1 MQHVNLRHLQ
11 HLLRIQVLIGLVF
24 LLFPTLTRAQYLNM
38 PDHDEKPYYFGI
50 TLGFNQ
56 AYLKLTHTPYFLQQ
70 DTILA
75 ATPSKSDGFNLG
87 LLANLRLNKRF
98 DLRFNPELIFAENNL
113 NFVVSQ
119 NGNTVNVAKNIESV
133 LASLPLQI
141 KFKSDRINNFRVY
154 VIAGLKID
162 DDLASNA
169 NLRKSS
175 DMIQLKPVE
184 AGYEAGFGLE
194 FFLPSFIF
202 SPELKISNGFGN
214 IHQPNP
220 NLNYSN
226 VIDQLNSRMIIFS
239 IHIEG

>member
-1 MQHVNLRHLQ
+1 MQHLNLRHLQ
-11 HLLRIQVLIGLVF
+11 YLLRLQVLTGLVV
-24 LLFPTLTRAQYLNM
+24 LLLPRGAKAQYQNM
-38 PDHDEKPYYFGI
+38 PDHDDKPYYFGI

-70 DTILA
+70 DTILVA
-75 ATPSKSDGFNLG
+75 SPSKSDGFNLG

-119 NGNTVNVAKNIESV
+119 NGNTSTVTKNIESV

-154 VIAGLKID
+154 TIAGLKID

-169 NLRKSS
+169 NLRKAE
-175 DMIQLKPVE
+175 DMIQLKPIDV
-184 AGYEAGFGLE
+184 GYEVGFGFE

-220 NLNYSN
+220 QLNYSN